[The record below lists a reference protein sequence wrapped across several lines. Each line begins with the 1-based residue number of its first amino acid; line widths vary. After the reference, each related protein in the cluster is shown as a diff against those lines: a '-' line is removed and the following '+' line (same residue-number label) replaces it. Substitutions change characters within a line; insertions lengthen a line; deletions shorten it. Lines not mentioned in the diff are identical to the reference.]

1 MVGIV
6 ATLKVKDGQQ
16 AAFEDIANQL
26 VAASRAEPGCLEYT
40 LWRTDDSTVYMF
52 VERYQSP
59 EAVEAHKKSD
69 HFRQVGRQMAPFFV
83 ARVNDYCLPLTNSG

>member
-69 HFRQVGRQMAPFFV
+69 HFRQVGRQMAPFLEAAPELKMLV
-83 ARVNDYCLPLTNSG
+83 SPTS